1 MISDLKSKNV
11 EMKYILSLLFLI
23 LLNGISYS
31 QNSSIVTIEGIAP
44 GYAGQTVQ
52 LNEIEDYLSMKEATV
67 ASGTVQKDSTFS
79 LTFQIEETQKVIIR
93 IGNNRS
99 FLYIQPGGKYS
110 VLFPMQD
117 KYTPYRPAGNQVE
130 ITFFDLDSSDINYQ
144 ILGFNRWLDN
154 YLALNY
160 KEHLR
165 NPAEFNKRMDDFK
178 DAAQKFYLKD
188 TGKYIYDYV
197 RFTIANSVD
206 NIQQAGNRNRHEKH
220 DFYLKH
226 QTVRYKND
234 AYMDYFKNF
243 YKGMMQTIPL
253 EVNNRVYLGLL
264 KNSPSLIMNALGKEY
279 TMINMRIRE
288 LAMIEMLSEL
298 YYSPDYP
305 QTNIIEVLD
314 SIKNH
319 ALFDANKLVAKNMI
333 SRLTEAASGGKA
345 PQFVVKTIK
354 DESKGLSDYKG
365 KYLYIHF
372 FDPSSEKCKIEL
384 PILKELHKK
393 YKTDI
398 TFLTLF
404 KASSFKE
411 NSLAIL
417 QELPWD
423 VASVPDS
430 YSSVWE
436 NYKVATFPLYVL
448 IDPYSYI
455 VQSPA
460 LGPQPNN
467 LYQTIDKVFFDI
479 QKALKEER

>member
-11 EMKYILSLLFLI
+11 EMKHILSLLFLV
-23 LLNGISYS
+23 LLNGIFYAQS
-31 QNSSIVTIEGIAP
+31 SSITTIEGVAP
-44 GYAGQTVQ
+44 GYIGQTVQ
-52 LNEIEDYLSMKEATV
+52 LNEIEDYLSMKEATI
-67 ASGTVQKDSTFS
+67 ASGTVRADSSFS
-79 LTFQIEETQKVIIR
+79 LSFQIKETQKVTIR
-93 IGNNRS
+93 IGNNHS

-110 VLFPMQD
+110 VFFPLKD
-117 KYTPYRPAGNQVE
+117 KYTPYRPAGNQLE
-130 ITFFDLDSSDINYQ
+130 ITFFDLDSTDINYQ

-165 NPAEFNKRMDDFK
+165 NPAEFNRRMDDFK

-188 TGKYIYDYV
+188 TGKYIVDYV

-220 DFYLKH
+220 DFYIKH
-226 QTVRYKND
+226 QPVRYKND

-243 YKGMMQTIPL
+243 YKGMMQTIPM

-279 TMINMRIRE
+279 TLINMRIRE

-298 YYSPDYP
+298 YYAPDYP

-319 ALFDANKLVAKNMI
+319 ALFDANKIVAKNMI
-333 SRLTEAASGGKA
+333 SRLTEATSGGKA

-365 KYLYIHF
+365 SYLYIHF

-393 YKTDI
+393 YQKEV
-398 TFLTLF
+398 TFLTIC
-404 KASSFKE
+404 KESSIDK
-411 NSLAIL
+411 NNRAIL
-417 QELPWD
+417 NELPWD
-423 VASVPDS
+423 VTIVPDS
-430 YSSVWE
+430 YSSIWAT
-436 NYKVATFPLYVL
+436 YKVATFPLYVL